1 MADWDD
7 WGGSAPAPVAPT
19 TTTTNSSS
27 SGSGDSGWGSSSGGD
42 PWTSG
47 GGSSQGNRSSF
58 GGRRESN
65 GPNNYN
71 RSNGG
76 SSWASKSGW
85 GRATA
90 SVSASGRHKINTPSM
105 ITIDKM
111 SIDTS
116 VSDIRV
122 LFGRYGK
129 IARIVLDYQY
139 DEDKLFCW
147 LDYETQESVDVS
159 VTCLSK

>member
-1 MADWDD
+1 
-7 WGGSAPAPVAPT
+7 
-19 TTTTNSSS
+19 
-27 SGSGDSGWGSSSGGD
+27 
-42 PWTSG
+42 
-47 GGSSQGNRSSF
+47 
-58 GGRRESN
+58 
-65 GPNNYN
+65 
-71 RSNGG
+71 
-76 SSWASKSGW
+76 
-85 GRATA
+85 
-90 SVSASGRHKINTPSM
+90 M